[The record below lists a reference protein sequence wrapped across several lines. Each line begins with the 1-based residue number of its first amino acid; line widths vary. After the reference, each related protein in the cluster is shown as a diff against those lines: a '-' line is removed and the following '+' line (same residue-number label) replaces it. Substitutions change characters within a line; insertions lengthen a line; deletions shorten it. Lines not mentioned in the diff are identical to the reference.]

1 MTAKKIKR
9 KKGEVRVGV
18 VGVGSYLP
26 KKVLTNSDLEKIVD
40 TSDEWIT
47 TRTGIKERR
56 IADKDVA
63 VSDMAKEASTEALKS
78 AGLKADD
85 IELIIVATITPD
97 MPLPSTA
104 CILQSKLDAKKA
116 VCFDIGAACAGFIYA
131 IATAEAF
138 IKSGLYKNALVV
150 GSEKLSAFTDW
161 KDRNTCVLFGDGA
174 GAVVLAP
181 VKEGGILSVY
191 LGSDGTQADL
201 LKVPGGGSQTPASKD
216 TIDNRLHYIKM
227 SGSELFKHAVKIMA
241 DAGKQAASILH
252 FGSDDI
258 DWVIPHQA
266 NIRILNAV
274 AKRMKLDLK
283 KIYLN
288 IEKYGNMSSA
298 STAVALVDAVK
309 EGRIKKGD
317 IIVLDAFGAGLVWG
331 AMVIEW

>member
-1 MTAKKIKR
+1 MARKIEKKK
-9 KKGEVRVGV
+9 RVGII
-18 VGVGSYLP
+18 GVGSYLP
-26 KKVLTNSDLEKIVD
+26 EKVLTNEDLEKMVD

-56 IADKDVA
+56 IADEGVA
-63 VSDMAKEASTEALKS
+63 VSDMAKEASLEALKD
-78 AGLKADD
+78 AGLKPADV
-85 IELIIVATITPD
+85 ELVIVATITPD

-104 CILQSKLDAKKA
+104 CILQSKIGAKNA

-150 GSEKLSAFTDW
+150 GAEKLSAFTDW

-174 GAVVLAP
+174 GAAVLAP
-181 VKEGGILSVY
+181 VRKGGILSVY

-201 LKVPGGGSQTPASKD
+201 LKVPAGGSKTPATKE
-216 TIDNRLHYIKM
+216 TVENGGHYIKM

-241 DAGKQAASILH
+241 DAGIRAASMLNY
-252 FGSDDI
+252 GCDDI

-274 AKRMKLDLK
+274 AHRMKLESS

-288 IEKYGNMSSA
+288 IARYGNMSSA
-298 STAVALVDAVK
+298 STAVALAHAVK
-309 EGRIKKGD
+309 EKKVKKGD
-317 IIVLDAFGAGLVWG
+317 VVVLDAFGAGLVWG
-331 AMVIEW
+331 AIVIEWS